1 MIVITI
7 WSIGLEADG
16 EIVRYG
22 WLQIISR
29 LDLDWLVCD
38 LRVDTQLAATL
49 ALDGINKRLKRTWH
63 LSNCFIWPLR
73 RVFLAFCLKDLT
85 FIAPTLDSSH
95 NVSVSSPLATGLF
108 ISTILLLLS
117 CRRLI
122 IRNEES
128 GVAIPYGQTLRIK
141 RHSDSFFCALSL
153 PHFISVEL
161 VVKQLHTCDNLCVW
175 NIMAEAGVDTFFD
188 VAVNN

>member
-1 MIVITI
+1 
-7 WSIGLEADG
+7 
-16 EIVRYG
+16 
-22 WLQIISR
+22 
-29 LDLDWLVCD
+29 
-38 LRVDTQLAATL
+38 
-49 ALDGINKRLKRTWH
+49 
-63 LSNCFIWPLR
+63 
-73 RVFLAFCLKDLT
+73 
-85 FIAPTLDSSH
+85 
-95 NVSVSSPLATGLF
+95 VSVSSPLATGLF

-153 PHFISVEL
+153 PHFNFISVEL